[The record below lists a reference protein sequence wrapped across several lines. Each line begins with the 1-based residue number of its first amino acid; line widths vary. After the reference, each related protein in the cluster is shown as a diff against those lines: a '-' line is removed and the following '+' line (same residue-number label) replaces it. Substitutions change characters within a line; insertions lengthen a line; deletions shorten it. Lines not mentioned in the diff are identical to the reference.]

1 MAIIKYSHLKFFLL
15 SLTLQANLKEGVGR
29 GGWSHEN
36 GLRPNFQCLYMY
48 RITFILKKTHL
59 YDGPKHPPNAYECVK
74 NFVVLLLYTRQFF
87 SLNTNYI
94 LFLINNAVFEN
105 LGFTVH
111 IAFILRGYLVTSS
124 MIYKLFRAH
133 QVQWFYTV
141 GRGSVHKYLRSA

>member
-1 MAIIKYSHLKFFLL
+1 
-15 SLTLQANLKEGVGR
+15 
-29 GGWSHEN
+29 
-36 GLRPNFQCLYMY
+36 MY